1 MIAALRH
8 RGTLVANLAVLLVL
22 IVGMY
27 HVGVNVLHLQI
38 GRDPISVQMQLREAG
53 GVYPRSEVTYRG
65 KLVGRVT
72 DVKLR
77 PGGVLVDLHLDEG
90 TKVPRDTDAVV
101 AELSAAGEQFV
112 DLRPRTAGAPYL
124 HDGDVIPLERT
135 AVPIS
140 TAAVVRD
147 VTKLL
152 NQVRSDDLATV
163 VDELAKA
170 LDGTGGD
177 LGRLVDSSGLL
188 IDSLQQSLPA
198 TLDVLRNAR
207 TNLDTANA
215 LSGDFDTFTASL
227 RKLTRELRNTDTP
240 VKNLLGTG
248 PDAVTDIDTFV
259 KALTSPVSTLLGNL
273 VVPGDIL
280 TARLPALEA
289 LVIAFPQATGALKT
303 TVHKGK
309 LAIDLHLTNNPT
321 CSYAGPRRTPVDPT
335 RAAPDLK
342 RRCTSQQPGVQ
353 ARGSQNA
360 PKPAP
365 SGPGTAG
372 YPTLAIAYDPQ
383 SGLIQL
389 PDGHRYSVGPVR
401 GAASMTA
408 VIALLVALLRP

>member
-1 MIAALRH
+1 MIAALRR

-27 HVGVNVLHLQI
+27 HVGVNVLHLQF
-38 GRDPISVQMQLREAG
+38 GRDPVRVQMQLTEAG
-53 GVYPRSEVTYRG
+53 GIYPRSEVTYRG

-72 DVKLR
+72 DVELR
-77 PGGVLVDLHLDEG
+77 PGGVLVGLRLDEG

-112 DLRPRTAGAPYL
+112 DLRPRTTTAPYL
-124 HDGDVIPLERT
+124 QDGDVIPVERT

-152 NQVRSDDLATV
+152 NQVRSDDLSTV

-170 LDGTGGD
+170 LDGAD

-188 IDSLQQSLPA
+188 IDSLQQSLPS

-227 RKLTRELRNTDTP
+227 RRLTRELRKTDAP
-240 VKNLLGTG
+240 VKNLLATG
-248 PDAVTDIDTFV
+248 PDAVTDIDAFL
-259 KALTSPVSTLLGNL
+259 KALTSPVSALLGNL

-289 LVIAFPQATGALKT
+289 LVIAFPQATAALKS
-303 TVHKGK
+303 TVRNAK
-309 LAIDLHLTNNPT
+309 LAIDLHLTGNPT
-321 CSYAGPRRTPVDPT
+321 CSYGTPRRTPVDPT

-342 RRCTSQQPGVQ
+342 RVCKSQVPGVQ
-353 ARGSQNA
+353 ARGAQNA
-360 PKPAP
+360 PKPVP
-365 SGPGTAG
+365 SGPGTRG
-372 YPTLAIAYDPQ
+372 YPTMALAYDAQ
-383 SGLIQL
+383 SGLLVL
-389 PDGHRYSVGPVR
+389 PDGRRYTVGPVR
-401 GAASMTA
+401 AGGGVSG
-408 VIALLVALLRP
+408 VLALLLALVAS